1 MRRAMEA
8 TREAQLGQYLTFDI
22 GGHDLGVAVLRVR
35 EIIEYEAVTHVPS
48 TPAWIRGVIN
58 LRGSVVPVVDLGV
71 KFGLSESPVTGRSC
85 IVMVDVELDGQRTTM
100 GVVADA
106 VSQVIDLGA
115 DEIKTP
121 PTFGSWVRVD
131 FLHGM
136 ASVDGRF
143 VLLLDIDR
151 VLSLRE
157 LRLASE
163 AGVSAADEAS

>member
-1 MRRAMEA
+1 METTQETGRR
-8 TREAQLGQYLTFDI
+8 QYLTFDI

-35 EIIEYEAVTHVPS
+35 EIIEYETVTRVPS

-71 KFGLSESPVTGRSC
+71 KFGLSDSPVTGRTC
-85 IVMVDVELDGQRTTM
+85 IVMVDVDLDGQRTTM

-106 VSQVIDLGA
+106 VSQVIELGPDDL
-115 DEIKTP
+115 KTP

-136 ASVDGRF
+136 ASVDGGF
-143 VLLLDIDR
+143 VLILDIDR
-151 VLSLRE
+151 VLSARE
-157 LRLASE
+157 LLLAAE
-163 AGVSAADEAS
+163 AATSPAGEAS

>member
-1 MRRAMEA
+1 ME
-8 TREAQLGQYLTFDI
+8 TTQEPGRGQYLTFDI

-35 EIIEYEAVTHVPS
+35 EIIEYETVTRVPS

-71 KFGLSESPVTGRSC
+71 KFGLSDSRVTRRTC
-85 IVMVDVELDGQRTTM
+85 IVMVDVDLDGQRTTM

-106 VSQVIDLGA
+106 VSQVIELGPDDL
-115 DEIKTP
+115 KTP

-136 ASVDGRF
+136 ATREGRF
-143 VLLLDIDR
+143 ILILDIDR
-151 VLSLRE
+151 VLSARE
-157 LRLASE
+157 LLMAAE
-163 AGVSAADEAS
+163 AATSPAGEAS

>member
-1 MRRAMEA
+1 MEA

-85 IVMVDVELDGQRTTM
+85 IVMVDVELDGQQTAM

-106 VSQVIDLGA
+106 VSQVIELGPDDLKA
-115 DEIKTP
+115 P
-121 PTFGSWVRVD
+121 PSFGSWVRVD
-131 FLHGM
+131 FLRGM

-143 VLLLDIDR
+143 VLILDIDR
-151 VLSLRE
+151 VLSARE
-157 LRLASE
+157 LLLASE
-163 AGVSAADEAS
+163 ASASAGAGEAQ

>member
-1 MRRAMEA
+1 ME
-8 TREAQLGQYLTFDI
+8 TTQETGRGQYLTFDI

-35 EIIEYEAVTHVPS
+35 EIIEYETVTRVPS

-71 KFGLSESPVTGRSC
+71 KFGLSDSPVTRRTC
-85 IVMVDVELDGQRTTM
+85 IVMVDVDLDGQRTTM

-106 VSQVIDLGA
+106 VSQVIELGPDDL
-115 DEIKTP
+115 KNP

-136 ASVDGRF
+136 ASMDGRF
-143 VLLLDIDR
+143 ILILDIDR
-151 VLSLRE
+151 VLSARE
-157 LRLASE
+157 LLLASE
-163 AGVSAADEAS
+163 ASAAAGTGPAL